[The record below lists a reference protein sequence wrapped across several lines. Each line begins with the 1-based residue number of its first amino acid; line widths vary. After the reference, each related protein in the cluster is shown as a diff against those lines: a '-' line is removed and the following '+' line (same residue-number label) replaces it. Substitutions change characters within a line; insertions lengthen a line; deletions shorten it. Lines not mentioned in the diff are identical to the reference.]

1 MGIFLATSLFATT
14 LLAGLSG
21 ILVLDALRPRLALL
35 ASAPRGIIPYSQKSN
50 SFLFL
55 TAKRSIKIY
64 GPGLTGVD
72 EVTR

>member
-1 MGIFLATSLFATT
+1 MGNFLATSLFATT

-35 ASAPRGIIPYSQKSN
+35 SSAPRGIFPHSRKSN
-50 SFLFL
+50 SFL

-64 GPGLTGVD
+64 GPGLAGVD